1 MNANTH
7 PRTVW
12 PWSLFILSTQR
23 VCVLASLSL
32 RVRASPLRAASSSS
46 SSYYHIVS
54 SSAKLASN
62 PDAAIGNPL
71 KGLMESPQYNPPP
84 YKATIPLSLEFYY
97 VGTLRLPTSAGC
109 ICKRCILAVH
119 TLCNSASNHDTVTEQ
134 IGMT

>member
-12 PWSLFILSTQR
+12 PWSLFILSTQC
-23 VCVLASLSL
+23 VCVLASLSV

-54 SSAKLASN
+54 SSAKLGASN

-84 YKATIPLSLEFYY
+84 YKAAIPLSLEFYY
-97 VGTLRLPTSAGC
+97 VGALRLPTSASC
-109 ICKRCILAVH
+109 ICKRCILDVR
-119 TLCNSASNHDTVTEQ
+119 TLQQCF
-134 IGMT
+134 